1 MCLVLSGKV
10 KVLWKLVLQ
19 NDEFLDAFSR
29 LELLNSVTD
38 EVIIYRNSCVHFMVT
53 KMKPLRLK
61 IFQMKGIS
69 DLALLPPG
77 KNNLKLYISR
87 AKYVANM
94 YVNTIRLHMCLDDP
108 IYHEWKQDDTVQW
121 RDNCFPEISL
131 MFWKLVTEKIMIV
144 LANSNLL
151 RRKAAIPVI
160 LKERLCYYNVD
171 ATNDVDI
178 VLSISEKNL
187 LPSQFVF

>member
-19 NDEFLDAFSR
+19 NDEFLDAFYR

-69 DLALLPPG
+69 DFALLPPG

-121 RDNCFPEISL
+121 RDNCFPENITDVLETCDGKDNDCVSE
-131 MFWKLVTEKIMIV
+131 FKFTEEESRDT
-144 LANSNLL
+144 NDSE
-151 RRKAAIPVI
+151 RKA
-160 LKERLCYYNVD
+160 
-171 ATNDVDI
+171 
-178 VLSISEKNL
+178 VLL
-187 LPSQFVF
+187 